1 VSDLPAFPHELD
13 DVTGLPDDL
22 EPTIDLNADRGALKK
37 LAMEELFARCMSG
50 LLPRSR
56 PLKSWEPDTLDERH
70 IQAILLR
77 ASGLQQKAIAAI
89 TGWDEPWVS
98 VILNHPDAQYILTRL
113 LSYAADNVIDLTAR
127 IKATA
132 PEAFD
137 TVVTV
142 MRTSNDE
149 KVRTANAFEILK
161 MAGYGSRPAAP
172 AANTTVQ
179 QGGVTVNVGQMNV
192 ATSVPTKGLGL
203 LAAAIS
209 EAQGIGEV
217 RYVQSVDELNGASAP
232 QIGQGGDSGEV
243 PASLLDSG
251 QGDGSR
257 PPATGL
263 PVPIGRRREPGEEL
277 DEDDRAELVKLSQR
291 DKERVA

>member
-1 VSDLPAFPHELD
+1 MSDLPAFPHEQD

-22 EPTIDLNADRGALKK
+22 EPTIDLNADRGTLKR
-37 LAMEELFARCMSG
+37 LAMEELIARCLSG

-77 ASGLQQKAIAAI
+77 ATGMKQNAIASV
-89 TGWDEPWVS
+89 TGWEESWVS
-98 VILNHPDAQYILTRL
+98 VILNHPDAQFILTKL
-113 LSYAADNVIDLTAR
+113 LSYAADNVIDLTTR

-149 KVRTANAFEILK
+149 KLRTANAFEILK
-161 MAGYGSRPAAP
+161 MAGYGARPTGPAP
-172 AANTTVQ
+172 IVNQQNTTNVQ
-179 QGGVTVNVGQMNV
+179 VNV

-203 LAAAIS
+203 LADSIR
-209 EAQGIGEV
+209 EAKQIGEV
-217 RYVQSVDELNGASAP
+217 RYVQTMGELEGASAP
-232 QIGQGGDSGEV
+232 LIGQGGDSGV
-243 PASLLDSG
+243 APASLSASG
-251 QGDGSR
+251 QEDGSR

-263 PVPIGRRREPGEEL
+263 PVPIRRLEPGNDQ
-277 DEDDRAELVKLSQR
+277 DEDDRAELMKLAQR

>member
-1 VSDLPAFPHELD
+1 MSDLPAFPHEQED
-13 DVTGLPDDL
+13 MSGLPDDL
-22 EPTIDLNADRGALKK
+22 EPTIDLNADRGSLKK
-37 LAMEELFARCMSG
+37 LAMEELIARCLSG

-77 ASGLQQKAIAAI
+77 ATGMKQNAIAAV
-89 TGWDEPWVS
+89 TGWEESWVS
-98 VILNHPDAQYILTRL
+98 VVLNHPDAQFILTKL
-113 LSYAADNVIDLTAR
+113 LSYAADNVIDLTTR

-161 MAGYGSRPAAP
+161 MAGYGANKPAAQ
-172 AANTTVQ
+172 AAPS
-179 QGGVTVNVGQMNV
+179 GPTVNIGQMNV
-192 ATSVPTKGLGL
+192 ATSVPTKGLNL

-217 RYVQSVDELNGASAP
+217 RYVQTMEELQGASAP
-232 QIGQGGDSGEV
+232 LIGQGGDSGDF
-243 PASLLDSG
+243 PASSSASG
-251 QGDGSR
+251 QENGSR

-263 PVPIGRRREPGEEL
+263 PVPIRRQEPGNDQ
-277 DEDDRAELVKLSQR
+277 DEDDRQELMKLAQR

>member
-1 VSDLPAFPHELD
+1 
-13 DVTGLPDDL
+13 
-22 EPTIDLNADRGALKK
+22 
-37 LAMEELFARCMSG
+37 MEELFARCMSG

-56 PLKSWEPDTLDERH
+56 PLKSWEPATLDERH

-77 ASGLQQKAIAAI
+77 ASGLQQKAIASI

-113 LSYAADNVIDLTAR
+113 LSYAADNVIDLTTR

-149 KVRTANAFEILK
+149 KVRTQNAFEILK
-161 MAGYGSRPAAP
+161 MAGYGARSGPAP
-172 AANTTVQ
+172 VVNQQNTTNVQ
-179 QGGVTVNVGQMNV
+179 VNV

-203 LAAAIS
+203 LADSIR
-209 EAQGIGEV
+209 EAQSIGEV
-217 RYVQSVDELNGASAP
+217 RYVQSMGELQGASAP
-232 QIGQGGDSGEV
+232 LIGQGGDSGDF
-243 PASLLDSG
+243 PASSSASG
-251 QGDGSR
+251 QENGSR

-263 PVPIGRRREPGEEL
+263 PVPIRRAEPGNDL
-277 DEDDRAELVKLSQR
+277 DDDDRAELMKLAQR